1 MIINKDF
8 FECEN
13 CKKMYSFESN
23 KPYSKY
29 CLSCGGRLKFLSNT
43 DCDTDRAEAVKNQP
57 KYNPTKDPKSP
68 YYIPEVE
75 CPYCHSMNT
84 KKISNITKAGSVAM
98 FGIFSQKVKHQWHCN
113 SCNSD
118 F

>member
-1 MIINKDF
+1 MAAII
-8 FECEN
+8 
-13 CKKMYSFESN
+13 
-23 KPYSKY
+23 KY
-29 CLSCGGRLKFLSNT
+29 IN
-43 DCDTDRAEAVKNQP
+43 
-57 KYNPTKDPKSP
+57 
-68 YYIPEVE
+68 IE

-84 KKISNITKAGSVAM
+84 KKISNIAKAGSVAM

>member
-1 MIINKDF
+1 MRYIRVAYMCPICNQIHFFDKD
-8 FECEN
+8 
-13 CKKMYSFESN
+13 
-23 KPYSKY
+23 SKFSTK
-29 CLSCGGRLKFLSNT
+29 CP
-43 DCDTDRAEAVKNQP
+43 DCDVEMELIEQKWTSTEAEEKQRLN
-57 KYNPTKDPKSP
+57 KINSPTT
-68 YYIPEVE
+68 IVV

-84 KKISNITKAGSVAM
+84 KKISNIAKAGSVAM

>member
-1 MIINKDF
+1 MIVNKDILECVNCHKIYG
-8 FECEN
+8 FEA
-13 CKKMYSFESN
+13 S

-29 CLSCGGRLKFLSNT
+29 CLECGGRLKLLFNE
-43 DCDTDRAEAVKNQP
+43 DCDTELAEKRKNEKP
-57 KYNPTKDPKSP
+57 YDPTKDPKSP
-68 YYIPEVE
+68 YYIAKIE

-84 KKISNITKAGSVAM
+84 KKISNIAKAGSVAM